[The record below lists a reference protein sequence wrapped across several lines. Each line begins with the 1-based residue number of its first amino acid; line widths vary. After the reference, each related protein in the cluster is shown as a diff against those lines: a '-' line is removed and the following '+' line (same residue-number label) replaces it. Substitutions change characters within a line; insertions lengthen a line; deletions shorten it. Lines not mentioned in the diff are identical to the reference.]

1 MLLKLWVSWR
11 YGDRVIDILIW
22 YGFHDGRIIDILITR
37 SSALKCISSDVGRLA
52 IEQTLTF
59 NPIQVV
65 QILINMNDENDDDV
79 KLWWY
84 KRWQMKNYEQGEKL
98 HSLVSGLDMHPQIFR
113 HIICIVLF
121 LHFAIHSMIL
131 TTNELQNFHFAPKW
145 IGKCA
150 KILSKCSNSA
160 PRYHYYSASTILAQ
174 NDFLLGV

>member
-1 MLLKLWVSWR
+1 MLLKLWISWR

-59 NPIQVV
+59 NPIQVD
-65 QILINMNDENDDDV
+65 QILTNMNDENDDDV

-98 HSLVSGLDMHPQIFR
+98 HSPVSGLDIV
-113 HIICIVLF
+113 CIVKY
-121 LHFAIHSMIL
+121 AA
-131 TTNELQNFHFAPKW
+131 T
-145 IGKCA
+145 
-150 KILSKCSNSA
+150 
-160 PRYHYYSASTILAQ
+160 
-174 NDFLLGV
+174 